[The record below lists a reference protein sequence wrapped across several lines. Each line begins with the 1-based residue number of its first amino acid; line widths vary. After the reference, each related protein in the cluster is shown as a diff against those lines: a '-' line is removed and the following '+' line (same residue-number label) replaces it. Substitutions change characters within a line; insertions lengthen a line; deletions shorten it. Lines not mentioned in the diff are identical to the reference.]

1 MGPARHRS
9 SDPTGRASES
19 EGYVRAGV
27 YRCSSPE
34 NFILSSPAISKRLQT
49 FGFASTPPES
59 RGGRLPRRCFLAW
72 CTQFQITHVFLEAV
86 PVLCPSIDFK
96 TCESL
101 FDVAPRDWRLH
112 KNTPSPRVR
121 RVIVLTPRSP
131 SQTHGPAS
139 ATRIDVLC
147 RRAAAGLFLA
157 RLTRSTPAGREKTAR
172 RPSGARPARRCSPTS
187 RAPGACAT
195 PPRGGV

>member
-1 MGPARHRS
+1 MATSPAYRSRAGSSGSLQAGSRLVAYFFRRPLLAFWTCSCDRRWTRALLRDFRWARDPSRHRS

-34 NFILSSPAISKRLQT
+34 NLVSSSPAICKRRKA
-49 FGFASTPPES
+49 FRFASTPPES

-86 PVLCPSIDFK
+86 IALRPLNFLK

-101 FDVAPRDWRLH
+101 L
-112 KNTPSPRVR
+112 
-121 RVIVLTPRSP
+121 
-131 SQTHGPAS
+131 
-139 ATRIDVLC
+139 
-147 RRAAAGLFLA
+147 
-157 RLTRSTPAGREKTAR
+157 
-172 RPSGARPARRCSPTS
+172 TS
-187 RAPGACAT
+187 RLEPGAFTKTHRHRAST
-195 PPRGGV
+195 RHRSHASIPSADA